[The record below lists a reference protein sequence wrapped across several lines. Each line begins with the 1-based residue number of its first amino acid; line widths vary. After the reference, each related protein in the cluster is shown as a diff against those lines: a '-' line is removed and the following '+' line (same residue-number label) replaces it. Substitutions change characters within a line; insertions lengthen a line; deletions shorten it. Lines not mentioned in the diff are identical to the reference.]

1 MKNYFWILV
10 HFYAKGGCKLRK
22 KLYLRGMKDAIPAR
36 RGLLALSPLIV
47 FLLLYLLLSLAAD
60 DFYAV
65 PLTASFLTASL
76 YSLFIIRG
84 ETISQRFAHL
94 AEGAASPGVMQML
107 WIFILAG
114 AFAATA
120 KQMGAI
126 DATIQLALS
135 IVPPSF
141 VLSSLFLASC
151 FISLATGTSVGTIAA
166 LVPIAGSMAEET
178 GSNIAMMVAIVVGG
192 AYFGDNLS
200 FISDTTIMATQ
211 TQGCEM
217 KDKFR
222 ANIWIALPAALIC
235 LVLYTC
241 MHAVNFEPD
250 HAGTIFYPAII
261 PYIYII
267 VAALCGMNVMLV
279 LASATILAGV
289 IGIVSDALTPFG
301 WLRAMNDGIMGMS
314 ELIIVTVLAAGLMQ
328 VIRQAG
334 GIDWLMQLFNSRKG
348 SPRKAELSMAG
359 MVLLTDFCTANN
371 TIAIL
376 SVGPLAKQLAQ
387 RYGIPARRAASILD
401 TFSCLA
407 QGIIPYGAQM
417 LIASGLAAVNPLD
430 IIPYLYYPY
439 ILGLVALVY
448 IIASPPAPLRG
459 EGRIMNCEL

>member
-1 MKNYFWILV
+1 MKEGISN
-10 HFYAKGGCKLRK
+10 K
-22 KLYLRGMKDAIPAR
+22 K
-36 RGLLALSPLIV
+36 GLLALSPLIV
-47 FLLLYLLLSLAAD
+47 FLLLYLFLSLVAD

-65 PLTASFLTASL
+65 PLTVAFLAASL
-76 YSLFIIRG
+76 YSLFIMRG
-84 ETISQRFAHL
+84 LSFGKRFERL
-94 AEGAASPGVMQML
+94 AEGAASPSVMQML

-126 DATIQLALS
+126 DATIHLALTA
-135 IVPPSF
+135 VPPGF

-166 LVPIAGSMAEET
+166 LVPIASSMAEQT
-178 GSNIAMMVAIVVGG
+178 GSNTAMMVAIVVGG

-200 FISDTTIMATQ
+200 FISDTTIVATQ

-235 LVLYTC
+235 LALYAC
-241 MHAVNFEPD
+241 LPSINVVPD
-250 HAGTIFYPAII
+250 NLGNIFYPAII

-267 VAALCGMNVMLV
+267 VAALAGMNVMIV

-289 IGIVSDALTPFG
+289 IGIASGALTPFG
-301 WLRAMNDGIMGMS
+301 WFRAMNDGIMGMS
-314 ELIIVTVLAAGLMQ
+314 ELIIVTLLAAGLMQ

-334 GIDWLMQLFNSRKG
+334 GIDWLMQQFNSRKG
-348 SPRKAELSMAG
+348 TRRKAELSMAT
-359 MVLLTDFCTANN
+359 MVVLTDFCTANN

-376 SVGPLAKQLAQ
+376 SVGPLARYLAL
-387 RYGIPARRAASILD
+387 RYSIEPKRAASILD
-401 TFSCLA
+401 TFSCMA

-439 ILGLVALVY
+439 ILGAVALIY
-448 IIASPPAPLRG
+448 IIIPRKTCNSSTNTFQA
-459 EGRIMNCEL
+459 

>member
-1 MKNYFWILV
+1 MKEGISN
-10 HFYAKGGCKLRK
+10 K
-22 KLYLRGMKDAIPAR
+22 K
-36 RGLLALSPLIV
+36 GLLALSPLIV
-47 FLLLYLLLSLAAD
+47 FLLLYLFLSLVAD

-65 PLTASFLTASL
+65 PLTVAFLAASL
-76 YSLFIIRG
+76 YSLFIMRG
-84 ETISQRFAHL
+84 LSFGKRFERL
-94 AEGAASPGVMQML
+94 AEGAASPSVMQML

-126 DATIQLALS
+126 DATIHLALTA
-135 IVPPSF
+135 VPPGF

-166 LVPIAGSMAEET
+166 LVPIASSMAEQT
-178 GSNIAMMVAIVVGG
+178 GSNTAMMVAIVVGG

-200 FISDTTIMATQ
+200 FISDTTIVATQ

-235 LVLYTC
+235 LALYAC
-241 MHAVNFEPD
+241 LPSINVVPD
-250 HAGTIFYPAII
+250 NLGDIFYPAII

-267 VAALCGMNVMLV
+267 VAALAGMNVMLV

-289 IGIVSDALTPFG
+289 IGIASGALTPFG
-301 WLRAMNDGIMGMS
+301 WFRAMNDGIMGMS
-314 ELIIVTVLAAGLMQ
+314 ELIIVTLLAAGLMQ

-334 GIDWLMQLFNSRKG
+334 GIDWLMQQFNSRKG
-348 SPRKAELSMAG
+348 TRRKAELSMAT
-359 MVLLTDFCTANN
+359 MVVLTDFCTANN

-376 SVGPLAKQLAQ
+376 SVGPLARYLAL
-387 RYGIPARRAASILD
+387 RYSIEPKRAASILD
-401 TFSCLA
+401 TFSCMA

-439 ILGLVALVY
+439 ILGAVALIY
-448 IIASPPAPLRG
+448 IIIPRKTCNSSTNTFQA
-459 EGRIMNCEL
+459 

>member
-1 MKNYFWILV
+1 MNSTISS
-10 HFYAKGGCKLRK
+10 K
-22 KLYLRGMKDAIPAR
+22 K
-36 RGLLALSPLIV
+36 GLLALSPLIV
-47 FLLLYLLLSLAAD
+47 FLLLYLFLSLAAD

-65 PLTASFLTASL
+65 PLTVAFLAASL
-76 YSLFIIRG
+76 YSLFIMRG
-84 ETISQRFAHL
+84 LSIGQRFERL
-94 AEGAASPGVMQML
+94 AEGAAQPGVMQML

-126 DATIQLALS
+126 DATIRLALS
-135 IVPPSF
+135 AVPPSF

-166 LVPIAGSMAEET
+166 LVPIAGSMAEQT
-178 GSNIAMMVAIVVGG
+178 VNNAAMMVAIVVGG

-200 FISDTTIMATQ
+200 FISDTTIVATQ

-235 LVLYTC
+235 LVLYSILP
-241 MHAVNFEPD
+241 AVNVKPD
-250 HAGTIFYPAII
+250 NLGEVFYPAII

-267 VAALCGMNVMLV
+267 VAALCGMNVLLV
-279 LASATILAGV
+279 LASATVLAGL
-289 IGIVSDALTPFG
+289 IGIVSNTLTPFG
-301 WLRAMNDGIMGMS
+301 WLKAMNDGIMGMS
-314 ELIIVTVLAAGLMQ
+314 ELIIVTLLAAGLMQ

-348 SPRKAELSMAG
+348 SRRKAELSMAG
-359 MVLLTDFCTANN
+359 MVVLTDFCTANN

-376 SVGPLAKQLAQ
+376 SVGPLARYLAL
-387 RYGIPARRAASILD
+387 RYDIPAKRAASILD
-401 TFSCLA
+401 TFSCFA

-417 LIASGLAAVNPLD
+417 LIASGLALVDPLD
-430 IIPYLYYPY
+430 IIPYLYYPF
-439 ILGLVALVY
+439 ILGGVAITY
-448 IIASPPAPLRG
+448 IIIPRKACNSSTNTSQA
-459 EGRIMNCEL
+459 

>member
-1 MKNYFWILV
+1 MKEGISN
-10 HFYAKGGCKLRK
+10 K
-22 KLYLRGMKDAIPAR
+22 K
-36 RGLLALSPLIV
+36 GLLALSPLIV
-47 FLLLYLLLSLAAD
+47 FLLLYLFLSLVAD

-65 PLTASFLTASL
+65 PLTVAFLAASL
-76 YSLFIIRG
+76 YSLFIMRG
-84 ETISQRFAHL
+84 LSFGKRFERL
-94 AEGAASPGVMQML
+94 AEGAASPSVMQML

-126 DATIQLALS
+126 DATIHLALTA
-135 IVPPSF
+135 VPPGF

-166 LVPIAGSMAEET
+166 LVPIASSMAEQT
-178 GSNIAMMVAIVVGG
+178 GSNTAMMVAIVVGG

-200 FISDTTIMATQ
+200 FISDTTIVATQ

-235 LVLYTC
+235 LALYAC
-241 MHAVNFEPD
+241 LPSINVVPD
-250 HAGTIFYPAII
+250 NLGNIFYPAII

-267 VAALCGMNVMLV
+267 VAALAGMNVMLV

-289 IGIVSDALTPFG
+289 IGIASGALTPFG
-301 WLRAMNDGIMGMS
+301 WFRAMNDGIMGMS
-314 ELIIVTVLAAGLMQ
+314 ELIIVTLLAAGLMQ

-334 GIDWLMQLFNSRKG
+334 GIDWLMQQFNSRKG
-348 SPRKAELSMAG
+348 TRRKAELSMAT
-359 MVLLTDFCTANN
+359 MVVLTDFCTANN

-376 SVGPLAKQLAQ
+376 SVGPLARYLAL
-387 RYGIPARRAASILD
+387 RYSIEPKRAASILD
-401 TFSCLA
+401 TFSCMA

-439 ILGLVALVY
+439 ILGVVALIY
-448 IIASPPAPLRG
+448 IIIPRKTCNSSTNTFQA
-459 EGRIMNCEL
+459 

>member
-1 MKNYFWILV
+1 MKEGISN
-10 HFYAKGGCKLRK
+10 K
-22 KLYLRGMKDAIPAR
+22 K
-36 RGLLALSPLIV
+36 GLLALSPLIV
-47 FLLLYLLLSLAAD
+47 FLLLYLFLSLVAD

-65 PLTASFLTASL
+65 PLTVAFLAASL
-76 YSLFIIRG
+76 YSLFIMRG
-84 ETISQRFAHL
+84 LSFGKRFERL
-94 AEGAASPGVMQML
+94 AEGAASPSVMQML

-126 DATIQLALS
+126 DATIHLALTA
-135 IVPPSF
+135 VPPGF

-166 LVPIAGSMAEET
+166 LVPIASSMAEQT
-178 GSNIAMMVAIVVGG
+178 GSNTAMMVAIVVGG

-200 FISDTTIMATQ
+200 FISDTTIVATQ

-235 LVLYTC
+235 LALYAC
-241 MHAVNFEPD
+241 LPSINVVPD
-250 HAGTIFYPAII
+250 NLGNIFYPAII
-261 PYIYII
+261 PYFYII
-267 VAALCGMNVMLV
+267 VAALAGMNVMLV

-289 IGIVSDALTPFG
+289 IGIASGALTPFG
-301 WLRAMNDGIMGMS
+301 WFRAMNDGIMGMS
-314 ELIIVTVLAAGLMQ
+314 ELIIVTLLAAGLMQ

-334 GIDWLMQLFNSRKG
+334 GIDWLMQQFNSRKG
-348 SPRKAELSMAG
+348 TRRKAELSMAT
-359 MVLLTDFCTANN
+359 MVVLTDFCTANN

-376 SVGPLAKQLAQ
+376 SVGPLARYLAL
-387 RYGIPARRAASILD
+387 RYSIEPKRAASILD
-401 TFSCLA
+401 TFSCMA

-439 ILGLVALVY
+439 ILGAVALIY
-448 IIASPPAPLRG
+448 IIIPRKTCNSSTNTFQA
-459 EGRIMNCEL
+459 

>member
-1 MKNYFWILV
+1 MKATISN
-10 HFYAKGGCKLRK
+10 K
-22 KLYLRGMKDAIPAR
+22 K
-36 RGLLALSPLIV
+36 GLLALSPLLV
-47 FLLLYLLLSLAAD
+47 FLLLYLFLSLAAD

-65 PLTASFLTASL
+65 PLTVAFLAASL

-84 ETISQRFAHL
+84 ETVSQRFAHL
-94 AEGAASPGVMQML
+94 ADGAASPGVMQML

-126 DATIQLALS
+126 DATIHLALTA
-135 IVPPSF
+135 VPPGF
-141 VLSSLFLASC
+141 ILSSLFLAAC
-151 FISLATGTSVGTIAA
+151 FISFSTGTSVGTIAA
-166 LVPIAGSMAEET
+166 LVPIASSMASQTE
-178 GSNIAMMVAIVVGG
+178 SNVAMMVAIVVGG

-222 ANIWIALPAALIC
+222 ANIWIALPAAIIC
-235 LVLYTC
+235 LVLYALLP
-241 MHAVNFEPD
+241 AVSVEPD
-250 HAGTIFYPAII
+250 RLGEVFYPAII

-279 LASATILAGV
+279 LASATVLAGL
-289 IGIVSDALTPFG
+289 IGIVSGALTPFG

-314 ELIIVTVLAAGLMQ
+314 ELIIVTMMAAGLMQ
-328 VIRQAG
+328 VIREAG
-334 GIDWLMQLFNSRKG
+334 GIDWLMQFFNNRRG
-348 SPRKAELSMAG
+348 TRRKAELSMAT
-359 MVLLTDFCTANN
+359 MVVLTDFCTANN

-376 SVGPLAKQLAQ
+376 SVGPLARQLAK
-387 RYGIPARRAASILD
+387 RYDIPAKRAASILD

-430 IIPYLYYPY
+430 IIPFLYYPY
-439 ILGLVALVY
+439 ILGAVAIVY
-448 IIASPPAPLRG
+448 IIASPPTPLRG
-459 EGRIMNCEL
+459 EGRINDKQNNQT

>member
-1 MKNYFWILV
+1 MKEGISN
-10 HFYAKGGCKLRK
+10 K
-22 KLYLRGMKDAIPAR
+22 K
-36 RGLLALSPLIV
+36 GLLALSPLIV
-47 FLLLYLLLSLAAD
+47 FLLLYLFLSLVAD

-65 PLTASFLTASL
+65 PLTVAFLAASL
-76 YSLFIIRG
+76 YSLFIMRG
-84 ETISQRFAHL
+84 LSFGKRFERL
-94 AEGAASPGVMQML
+94 AEGAASPSVMQML

-126 DATIQLALS
+126 DATIHLALTA
-135 IVPPSF
+135 VPPGF

-166 LVPIAGSMAEET
+166 LVPIASSMAEQT
-178 GSNIAMMVAIVVGG
+178 GSNTAMMVAIVVGG

-200 FISDTTIMATQ
+200 FISDTTIVATQ

-235 LVLYTC
+235 LALYAC
-241 MHAVNFEPD
+241 LPSINVVPD
-250 HAGTIFYPAII
+250 NLGDIFYPAII

-267 VAALCGMNVMLV
+267 VAALAGMNVMLV

-289 IGIVSDALTPFG
+289 IGIASGALTPFG
-301 WLRAMNDGIMGMS
+301 WFRAMNDGIMGMS
-314 ELIIVTVLAAGLMQ
+314 ELIIVTLLAAGLMQ

-334 GIDWLMQLFNSRKG
+334 GIDWLMQQFNSRKG
-348 SPRKAELSMAG
+348 TRRKAELSMAT
-359 MVLLTDFCTANN
+359 MVVLTDFCTANN

-376 SVGPLAKQLAQ
+376 SVGPLARYLAL
-387 RYGIPARRAASILD
+387 RYSIEPKRAASILD
-401 TFSCLA
+401 TFSCMA

-439 ILGLVALVY
+439 ILGVVALIY
-448 IIASPPAPLRG
+448 IIIPRKTCNSSTNTFQA
-459 EGRIMNCEL
+459 

>member
-1 MKNYFWILV
+1 MKEGIST
-10 HFYAKGGCKLRK
+10 K
-22 KLYLRGMKDAIPAR
+22 K
-36 RGLLALSPLIV
+36 GLLALSPLIV
-47 FLLLYLLLSLAAD
+47 FLLLYLFLSLVAD

-65 PLTASFLTASL
+65 PLTVAFLAASL
-76 YSLFIIRG
+76 YSLFIMRG
-84 ETISQRFAHL
+84 LSFGKRFERL
-94 AEGAASPGVMQML
+94 AEGAASPSVMQML

-126 DATIQLALS
+126 DATIHLALTA
-135 IVPPSF
+135 VPPGF

-166 LVPIAGSMAEET
+166 LVPIASSMAEQT
-178 GSNIAMMVAIVVGG
+178 GSNTAMMVAIVVGG

-200 FISDTTIMATQ
+200 FISDTTIVATQ

-235 LVLYTC
+235 LALYAC
-241 MHAVNFEPD
+241 LPSINVVPD
-250 HAGTIFYPAII
+250 NLGDIFYPAII

-267 VAALCGMNVMLV
+267 VAALAGMNVMLV

-289 IGIVSDALTPFG
+289 IGIASGALTPFG
-301 WLRAMNDGIMGMS
+301 WFRAMNDGIMGMS
-314 ELIIVTVLAAGLMQ
+314 ELIIVTLLAAGLMQ

-334 GIDWLMQLFNSRKG
+334 GIDWLMQQFNSRKG
-348 SPRKAELSMAG
+348 TRRKAELSMAT
-359 MVLLTDFCTANN
+359 MVVLTDFCTANN

-376 SVGPLAKQLAQ
+376 SVGPLARYLAL
-387 RYGIPARRAASILD
+387 RYGIEPKRAASILD
-401 TFSCLA
+401 TFSCMA

-439 ILGLVALVY
+439 ILGAVALIY
-448 IIASPPAPLRG
+448 IIIPRKTCNSSTNTFQA
-459 EGRIMNCEL
+459 

>member
-1 MKNYFWILV
+1 MKESISTP
-10 HFYAKGGCKLRK
+10 K
-22 KLYLRGMKDAIPAR
+22 
-36 RGLLALSPLIV
+36 GLLALSPLIV
-47 FLLLYLLLSLAAD
+47 FLLLYLFLSLAAD

-65 PLTASFLTASL
+65 PLTVAFLAASL
-76 YSLFIIRG
+76 YSLFIMRG
-84 ETISQRFAHL
+84 LSIGKRFERL
-94 AEGAASPGVMQML
+94 AEGAAQPGVMQML

-126 DATIQLALS
+126 DATIRLALS
-135 IVPPSF
+135 AVPPSF

-166 LVPIAGSMAEET
+166 LVPIASSMAEQT
-178 GSNIAMMVAIVVGG
+178 GSNAAMMVAIVVGG

-200 FISDTTIMATQ
+200 FISDTTIVATQ

-235 LVLYTC
+235 LVLYSILP
-241 MHAVNFEPD
+241 AVNVEPD
-250 HAGTIFYPAII
+250 NLGEVFYPAIL

-267 VAALCGMNVMLV
+267 VAALCGMNVLLV
-279 LASATILAGV
+279 LTSATILAGL
-289 IGIVSDALTPFG
+289 IGIASSALTPFG
-301 WLRAMNDGIMGMS
+301 WLKAMNDGIMGMS
-314 ELIIVTVLAAGLMQ
+314 ELIIVTLLAAGLMQ

-348 SPRKAELSMAG
+348 SRRKAELSMAG
-359 MVLLTDFCTANN
+359 MVVLTDFCTANN

-376 SVGPLAKQLAQ
+376 SVGPLARYLAL
-387 RYGIPARRAASILD
+387 RYDIPAKRAASILD
-401 TFSCLA
+401 TFSCFA

-417 LIASGLAAVNPLD
+417 LIASGLALVDPLD
-430 IIPYLYYPY
+430 IIPHLYYPY
-439 ILGLVALVY
+439 ILGFVALAY
-448 IIASPPAPLRG
+448 ILIPRTWNTSSNTSRL
-459 EGRIMNCEL
+459 

>member
-1 MKNYFWILV
+1 MKEGISN
-10 HFYAKGGCKLRK
+10 K
-22 KLYLRGMKDAIPAR
+22 K
-36 RGLLALSPLIV
+36 GLLALSPLIV
-47 FLLLYLLLSLAAD
+47 FLLLYLFLSLVAD

-65 PLTASFLTASL
+65 PLTVAFLAASL
-76 YSLFIIRG
+76 YSLFIMRG
-84 ETISQRFAHL
+84 LSFGKRFERL
-94 AEGAASPGVMQML
+94 AEGAASPSVMQML

-126 DATIQLALS
+126 DATIHLALTA
-135 IVPPSF
+135 VPPGF

-166 LVPIAGSMAEET
+166 LAPIASSMAEQT
-178 GSNIAMMVAIVVGG
+178 GSNTAMMVAIVVGG

-200 FISDTTIMATQ
+200 FISDTTIVATQ

-235 LVLYTC
+235 LALYAC
-241 MHAVNFEPD
+241 LPNINVVPD
-250 HAGTIFYPAII
+250 NLGNIFYPAII

-267 VAALCGMNVMLV
+267 VAALAGMNVMLV

-289 IGIVSDALTPFG
+289 IGIASGALTPFG
-301 WLRAMNDGIMGMS
+301 WFRAMNDGIMGMS
-314 ELIIVTVLAAGLMQ
+314 ELIIVTLLAAGLMQ

-334 GIDWLMQLFNSRKG
+334 GIDWLMQQFNSRKG
-348 SPRKAELSMAG
+348 TRRKAELSMAT
-359 MVLLTDFCTANN
+359 MVVLTDFCTANN

-376 SVGPLAKQLAQ
+376 SVGPLARYLAL
-387 RYGIPARRAASILD
+387 RYSIEPKRAASILD
-401 TFSCLA
+401 TFSCMA

-439 ILGLVALVY
+439 ILGVVALIY
-448 IIASPPAPLRG
+448 IIIPRKTCNSSTNTFQA
-459 EGRIMNCEL
+459 

>member
-1 MKNYFWILV
+1 MKEGISN
-10 HFYAKGGCKLRK
+10 K
-22 KLYLRGMKDAIPAR
+22 K
-36 RGLLALSPLIV
+36 GLLALSPLIV
-47 FLLLYLLLSLAAD
+47 FLLLYLFLSLVAD

-65 PLTASFLTASL
+65 PLTVAFLAASL
-76 YSLFIIRG
+76 YSLFIMRG
-84 ETISQRFAHL
+84 LSFGKRFERL
-94 AEGAASPGVMQML
+94 AEGAASPSVMQML

-126 DATIQLALS
+126 DATIHLALTA
-135 IVPPSF
+135 VPPGF

-166 LVPIAGSMAEET
+166 LVPIASSMAEQT
-178 GSNIAMMVAIVVGG
+178 GSNTAMMVAIVVGG

-200 FISDTTIMATQ
+200 FISDTTIVATQ

-235 LVLYTC
+235 LALYAC
-241 MHAVNFEPD
+241 LPNINVVPD
-250 HAGTIFYPAII
+250 NLGNIFYPAII

-267 VAALCGMNVMLV
+267 VAALAGMNVMLV
-279 LASATILAGV
+279 LASATILAGM
-289 IGIVSDALTPFG
+289 IGIASGALTPFG
-301 WLRAMNDGIMGMS
+301 WFRAMNDGIMGMS
-314 ELIIVTVLAAGLMQ
+314 ELIIVTLLAAGLMQ

-334 GIDWLMQLFNSRKG
+334 GIDWLMQQFNSRKG
-348 SPRKAELSMAG
+348 TRRKAELSMAT
-359 MVLLTDFCTANN
+359 MVVLTDFCTANN

-376 SVGPLAKQLAQ
+376 SVGPLARYLAL
-387 RYGIPARRAASILD
+387 RYSIEPKRAASILD
-401 TFSCLA
+401 TFSCMA

-439 ILGLVALVY
+439 ILGVVALIY
-448 IIASPPAPLRG
+448 IIIPRKTCNSSTNTFQA
-459 EGRIMNCEL
+459 

>member
-1 MKNYFWILV
+1 MKEGISN
-10 HFYAKGGCKLRK
+10 K
-22 KLYLRGMKDAIPAR
+22 K
-36 RGLLALSPLIV
+36 GLLALSPLIV
-47 FLLLYLLLSLAAD
+47 FLLLYLFLSLVAD

-65 PLTASFLTASL
+65 PLTVAFLAASL
-76 YSLFIIRG
+76 YSLFIMRG
-84 ETISQRFAHL
+84 LSFGKRFERL
-94 AEGAASPGVMQML
+94 AEGAASPSVMQML

-126 DATIQLALS
+126 DATIHLALTA
-135 IVPPSF
+135 VPPGF

-166 LVPIAGSMAEET
+166 LVPIASSMAEQT
-178 GSNIAMMVAIVVGG
+178 GSNTAMMVAIVVGG

-200 FISDTTIMATQ
+200 FISDTTIVATQ

-235 LVLYTC
+235 LALYAC
-241 MHAVNFEPD
+241 LPSINVVPD
-250 HAGTIFYPAII
+250 NLGNIFYPAII

-267 VAALCGMNVMLV
+267 VAALAGMNVMLV

-289 IGIVSDALTPFG
+289 IGIASGALTPFG
-301 WLRAMNDGIMGMS
+301 WFRAMNDGIMGMS
-314 ELIIVTVLAAGLMQ
+314 ELIIVTLLAAGLMQ

-334 GIDWLMQLFNSRKG
+334 GIDWLMQQFNSRKG
-348 SPRKAELSMAG
+348 TRRKAELSMAT
-359 MVLLTDFCTANN
+359 MVVLTDFCTANN

-376 SVGPLAKQLAQ
+376 SVGPLARYLAL
-387 RYGIPARRAASILD
+387 RYSIEPKRAASILD
-401 TFSCLA
+401 TFSCMA

-439 ILGLVALVY
+439 ILGAVALIY
-448 IIASPPAPLRG
+448 IIIPRKTCNSSTNTFQA
-459 EGRIMNCEL
+459 

>member
-1 MKNYFWILV
+1 MKEGISN
-10 HFYAKGGCKLRK
+10 K
-22 KLYLRGMKDAIPAR
+22 K
-36 RGLLALSPLIV
+36 GLLALSPLIV
-47 FLLLYLLLSLAAD
+47 FLLLYLFLSLVAD

-65 PLTASFLTASL
+65 PLTVAFLAASL
-76 YSLFIIRG
+76 YSLFIMRG
-84 ETISQRFAHL
+84 LSFGKRFERL
-94 AEGAASPGVMQML
+94 AEGAASPSVMQML

-126 DATIQLALS
+126 DATIHLALTA
-135 IVPPSF
+135 VPPGF

-166 LVPIAGSMAEET
+166 LVPIASSMAEQT
-178 GSNIAMMVAIVVGG
+178 GSNTAMMVAIVVGG

-200 FISDTTIMATQ
+200 FISDTTIVATQ

-235 LVLYTC
+235 LTLYAC
-241 MHAVNFEPD
+241 LPNINVVPD
-250 HAGTIFYPAII
+250 NLGNIFYPAII

-267 VAALCGMNVMLV
+267 VAALAGMNVMLV

-289 IGIVSDALTPFG
+289 IGIASGALTPFG
-301 WLRAMNDGIMGMS
+301 WFRAMNDGIMGMS
-314 ELIIVTVLAAGLMQ
+314 ELIIVTLLAAGLMQ

-334 GIDWLMQLFNSRKG
+334 GIDWLMQQFNSRKG
-348 SPRKAELSMAG
+348 TRRKAELSMAT
-359 MVLLTDFCTANN
+359 MVVLTDFCTANN

-376 SVGPLAKQLAQ
+376 SVGPLARYLAL
-387 RYGIPARRAASILD
+387 RYSIEPKRAASILD
-401 TFSCLA
+401 TFSCMA

-439 ILGLVALVY
+439 ILGAVALIY
-448 IIASPPAPLRG
+448 IIIPRKTCNSSTNTFQA
-459 EGRIMNCEL
+459 

>member
-1 MKNYFWILV
+1 MKEGIST
-10 HFYAKGGCKLRK
+10 K
-22 KLYLRGMKDAIPAR
+22 K
-36 RGLLALSPLIV
+36 GLLALSPHIV
-47 FLLLYLLLSLAAD
+47 FLLLYLFLSLVAD

-65 PLTASFLTASL
+65 PLTVAFLAASL
-76 YSLFIIRG
+76 YSLFIMRG
-84 ETISQRFAHL
+84 LSFGKRFERL
-94 AEGAASPGVMQML
+94 AEGAASPSVMQML

-126 DATIQLALS
+126 DATIHLALTA
-135 IVPPSF
+135 VPPGF

-166 LVPIAGSMAEET
+166 LVPIASSMAEQT
-178 GSNIAMMVAIVVGG
+178 GSNTAMMVAIVVGG

-200 FISDTTIMATQ
+200 FISDTTIVATQ

-235 LVLYTC
+235 LALYAC
-241 MHAVNFEPD
+241 LPSINVVPD
-250 HAGTIFYPAII
+250 NLGNIFYPAII

-267 VAALCGMNVMLV
+267 VAALAGMNVMLV

-289 IGIVSDALTPFG
+289 IGIASGALTPFG
-301 WLRAMNDGIMGMS
+301 WFRAMNDGIMGMS
-314 ELIIVTVLAAGLMQ
+314 ELIIVTLLAAGLMQ

-334 GIDWLMQLFNSRKG
+334 GIDWLMQQFNSRKG
-348 SPRKAELSMAG
+348 TRRKAELSMAT
-359 MVLLTDFCTANN
+359 MVVLTDFCTANN

-376 SVGPLAKQLAQ
+376 SVGPLARYLAL
-387 RYGIPARRAASILD
+387 RYGIPAKRAASILD
-401 TFSCLA
+401 TFSCMA

-439 ILGLVALVY
+439 ILGAVALIY
-448 IIASPPAPLRG
+448 IIIPRKTCNSSTNTFQA
-459 EGRIMNCEL
+459 

>member
-1 MKNYFWILV
+1 MKEGIST
-10 HFYAKGGCKLRK
+10 K
-22 KLYLRGMKDAIPAR
+22 K
-36 RGLLALSPLIV
+36 GLLALSPLIV
-47 FLLLYLLLSLAAD
+47 FLLLYLFLSLVAD

-65 PLTASFLTASL
+65 PLTVAFLAASL
-76 YSLFIIRG
+76 YSLFIMRG
-84 ETISQRFAHL
+84 LSFGKRFERL
-94 AEGAASPGVMQML
+94 AEGAASPSVMQML

-126 DATIQLALS
+126 DATIHLALTA
-135 IVPPSF
+135 VPPGF

-166 LVPIAGSMAEET
+166 LVPIASSMAEQT
-178 GSNIAMMVAIVVGG
+178 GSNTAMMVAIVVGG

-200 FISDTTIMATQ
+200 FISDTTIVATQ

-235 LVLYTC
+235 LALYAC
-241 MHAVNFEPD
+241 LPNINVVPD
-250 HAGTIFYPAII
+250 NLGNIFYPAII
-261 PYIYII
+261 PCIYII
-267 VAALCGMNVMLV
+267 VAALAGMNVMLV

-289 IGIVSDALTPFG
+289 IGIASGALTPFG
-301 WLRAMNDGIMGMS
+301 WFRAMNDGIMGMS
-314 ELIIVTVLAAGLMQ
+314 ELIIVTLLAAGLMQ

-334 GIDWLMQLFNSRKG
+334 GIDWLMQQFNSRKG
-348 SPRKAELSMAG
+348 TRRKAELSMAT
-359 MVLLTDFCTANN
+359 MVVLTDFCTANN

-376 SVGPLAKQLAQ
+376 SVGPLARYLAL
-387 RYGIPARRAASILD
+387 RYSIEPKRAASILD
-401 TFSCLA
+401 TFSCMA

-439 ILGLVALVY
+439 ILGVVALIY
-448 IIASPPAPLRG
+448 IIIPRKTCNSSTNTFQA
-459 EGRIMNCEL
+459 